1 MKKILVL
8 LLMLMPCMVF
18 GADKEKTV
26 SFQLY
31 GTDVTVHFDVS
42 KSVKLKKNDSK
53 QMERCMQWLD
63 QTTEQTVKD
72 CQQVKKA
79 LNLCDWAYV
88 KLADRLSKTCLGD
101 TNEATL
107 MMATLLKKSGY
118 DIRLAWEKDK
128 ILRLLYNTDAYV
140 ENTQYFD
147 IDGKRYYLYGIADS
161 TTTGNMKV
169 VDNGWKGQPISMRI
183 SGEQKFAVKL
193 TEPRTVTSLNNK
205 EFTFTFQVNKNLV
218 DFYSDMPVVTFDNN
232 FMTKW
237 MAKVNTPL
245 ETQLCNTL
253 VKDMQKKLKG
263 LSQQQAVQALLSWI
277 QGKIDL
283 EGKEQKPETF
293 LFRYDEDVWGKDRA
307 FYAEETL
314 YYTWAD
320 SEDRS
325 ILLSHL
331 VRDVLGLKTVL
342 IYYKNHLAIGV
353 CFTDEE
359 VKGVYVVK
367 SGMHFVICDP
377 TYIGSSVGEEIPIMK
392 DKEEIVSDIIS

>member
-8 LLMLMPCMVF
+8 LLILLPCMVF
-18 GADKEKTV
+18 GADNEKIV

-31 GTDVTVHFDVS
+31 GTDVTVHFDAS
-42 KSVKLKKNDSK
+42 KRVKLKKNDSK
-53 QMERCMQWLD
+53 QMAKCEQWIGLA
-63 QTTEQTVKD
+63 TEQTVKD

-218 DFYSDMPVVTFDNN
+218 DFYDDMPSVTFNN
-232 FMTKW
+232 DIMTKW

-245 ETQLCNTL
+245 EKHLQDTL

-263 LSQQQAVQALLSWI
+263 LSQKEAVQMLLSWL

-283 EGKEQKPETF
+283 EGKEQNSKTF

-314 YYTWAD
+314 YYPWCDA
-320 SEDRS
+320 EDRS
-325 ILLSHL
+325 ILMSRL
-331 VRDVLGLKTVL
+331 VHDVLGLKTVL
-342 IYYKNHLAIGV
+342 IYYPNHLAIGV

-377 TYIGSSVGEEIPIMK
+377 TYIGSSVGEEMPGMK
-392 DKEEIVSDIIS
+392 DKEKIVSDII

>member
-8 LLMLMPCMVF
+8 LLILMPCMAF
-18 GADKEKTV
+18 GADNEKTV

-31 GTDVTVHFDVS
+31 GTDVTVHFDAS

-53 QMERCMQWLD
+53 QMAKCEQWIGLA
-63 QTTEQTVKD
+63 TEQTVKD

-79 LNLCDWAYV
+79 LNLSDWAYV

-128 ILRLLYNTDAYV
+128 ILRSLYNTDAYV

-147 IDGKRYYLYGIADS
+147 IDGKRYYLYGITDS
-161 TTTGNMKV
+161 TTAGNIKV

-218 DFYSDMPVVTFDNN
+218 DFYGDMPSVTFNN
-232 FMTKW
+232 DIMTKW

-245 ETQLCNTL
+245 EKHLQDTL

-263 LSQQQAVQALLSWI
+263 LSQKEAVQMLLSWL
-277 QGKIDL
+277 QGKIDF

-314 YYTWAD
+314 YYPWCDA
-320 SEDRS
+320 EDRS
-325 ILLSHL
+325 ILMSRL
-331 VRDVLGLKTVL
+331 VHDVLGLKTVL
-342 IYYKNHLAIGV
+342 IYYPNHLAIGV

-377 TYIGSSVGEEIPIMK
+377 TYIGSSVGEEMPGMK
-392 DKEEIVSDIIS
+392 DKEKIVSDII